1 MGKGDEFNC
10 EISFTNPLEEPLTEC
25 AVEYESSGVPRC
37 DSQQQPKYVEIN
49 VMIQKTNKYAQEML
63 QRSRTILWH
72 RKEETQNADTKT
84 RIFISWFMG
93 KQFQI

>member
-37 DSQQQPKYVEIN
+37 DSLQQPKYVEKKRHVTESN
-49 VMIQKTNKYAQEML
+49 RKYGQEMPQSKITDHSL
-63 QRSRTILWH
+63 TPKGRNT
-72 RKEETQNADTKT
+72 DTKAN
-84 RIFISWFMG
+84 IFY
-93 KQFQI
+93 

>member
-10 EISFTNPLEEPLTEC
+10 EISFTNPLEEPLTDC

-49 VMIQKTNKYAQEML
+49 VMLQKVTESMAKKCHN
-63 QRSRTILWH
+63 QRSQTLPWNG
-72 RKEETQNADTKT
+72 KDETKNTDTKA
-84 RIFISWFMG
+84 RFFIS
-93 KQFQI
+93 